1 MDTIALHQA
10 GFDSAVASLGTS
22 LTEEHAQLLSRYFK
36 EAVIS
41 YDGDGAGVAAA
52 QRAIP
57 LLEKAGLKVRVLR
70 MQGAKDPDE
79 LIKKNGPEAFRRL
92 LDRSENQVDYRL
104 AQIEKKFDLTDD
116 VQKVA
121 FLQEAAQL
129 LSTLPSAVEREI
141 YGGHAAQRAGVTPE
155 TMKLEVDRAVKHRLR
170 REKKQQE
177 RRDLAP
183 AAQRQPRQRELRY
196 EDVRS
201 ALAEEG
207 LIRLLMLDPGL
218 VSKMEEIRG
227 EEFSSPLLGRAFDLL
242 CSRGKEGLSTS
253 LAALAEQFTPE
264 EMNHLAQVAEKPENT
279 ANSAQA
285 IGDYIGI
292 IRGQAL
298 LRRGGEQGDDLLL
311 AAQRQYQQK
320 KAYLEEKP

>member
-1 MDTIALHQA
+1 
-10 GFDSAVASLGTS
+10 
-22 LTEEHAQLLSRYFK
+22 
-36 EAVIS
+36 
-41 YDGDGAGVAAA
+41 
-52 QRAIP
+52 
-57 LLEKAGLKVRVLR
+57 

-129 LSTLPSAVEREI
+129 LATLPSAVEREI
-141 YGGHAAQRAGVTPE
+141 YGGHAAQRVGVTPE
-155 TMKLEVDRAVKHRLR
+155 TMKLEVDRALKGRLR

-177 RRDLAP
+177 RRELAP
-183 AAQRQPRQRELRY
+183 AAQCQPRQRELRY

-218 VSKMEEIRG
+218 VGKMDGIRG

-242 CSRGKEGLSTS
+242 HSRGEEGLSTS
-253 LAALAEQFTPE
+253 LAALAEHFTPE

-279 ANSAQA
+279 ANSTQS
-285 IGDYIGI
+285 IGDYIAI

-298 LRRGGEQGDDLLL
+298 LRRGGEQGDELLL

-320 KAYLEEKP
+320 KAYLEERP

>member
-1 MDTIALHQA
+1 MH
-10 GFDSAVASLGTS
+10 
-22 LTEEHAQLLSRYFK
+22 
-36 EAVIS
+36 
-41 YDGDGAGVAAA
+41 
-52 QRAIP
+52 
-57 LLEKAGLKVRVLR
+57 
-70 MQGAKDPDE
+70 
-79 LIKKNGPEAFRRL
+79 
-92 LDRSENQVDYRL
+92 
-104 AQIEKKFDLTDD
+104 
-116 VQKVA
+116 
-121 FLQEAAQL
+121 
-129 LSTLPSAVEREI
+129 LPSAVEREV

-155 TMKLEVDRAVKHRLR
+155 TMKLEVERALKSRLR

-183 AAQRQPRQRELRY
+183 STQRQPRQRELRY

-218 VSKMEEIRG
+218 VGKMEGIRG

-242 CSRGKEGLSTS
+242 HSRGEAGLSTS

-285 IGDYIGI
+285 IGDYIAI

-298 LRRGGEQGDDLLL
+298 LRRGKEQGDELLL

-320 KAYLEEKP
+320 KAYLEERP